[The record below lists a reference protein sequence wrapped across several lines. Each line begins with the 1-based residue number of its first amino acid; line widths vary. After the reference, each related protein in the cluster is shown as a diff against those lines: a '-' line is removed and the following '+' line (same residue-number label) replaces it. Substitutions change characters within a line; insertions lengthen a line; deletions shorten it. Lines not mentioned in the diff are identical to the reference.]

1 MVVIHVSMT
10 YWTKWRS
17 YRNFRRSW
25 FTIFYWWILS
35 LRGRRLKGK
44 GKGALWKGVLGARER
59 EGRARKEEGLA
70 WSRALIP
77 FPFPFERLPR
87 RLVNSA
93 CACMC
98 SRRKV
103 LFSGLKFIETW
114 LRSTMTQKRFSN
126 FTALDSSHKE
136 RIGKFADMWGILVG
150 YLLRLPQSSK
160 CACSAKRSWFGSE
173 YTQLENTP
181 APSRCNWFPLR
192 CTYTWISS

>member
-59 EGRARKEEGLA
+59 EGRARKEGGLA

-93 CACMC
+93 CACIQVQQEKGTFQRLEIYRNMAP
-98 SRRKV
+98 
-103 LFSGLKFIETW
+103 L
-114 LRSTMTQKRFSN
+114 N
-126 FTALDSSHKE
+126 YDSK
-136 RIGKFADMWGILVG
+136 K
-150 YLLRLPQSSK
+150 
-160 CACSAKRSWFGSE
+160 GSV
-173 YTQLENTP
+173 
-181 APSRCNWFPLR
+181 
-192 CTYTWISS
+192 ISQH

>member
-10 YWTKWRS
+10 HWTKWRS

-93 CACMC
+93 CAAGE
-98 SRRKV
+98 RY
-103 LFSGLKFIETW
+103 FSAAWNLSKHGSAQLWLK
-114 LRSTMTQKRFSN
+114 KRFSN

-136 RIGKFADMWGILVG
+136 RIGKFADVWGILVG
-150 YLLRLPQSSK
+150 YLLQLPQSSK

-192 CTYTWISS
+192 CTYTWISN